1 MLLRPCSSTIAACSL
16 LLGLSS
22 PARAD
27 DVPLGPPAPVAAAA
41 PPLTHAEMQASVRSY
56 YGTEFTTGLLFTA
69 YGAVTAGAGGV
80 VLTEGGD
87 FAKGLGVS
95 SLILGGTTFLGG
107 IGYALAVKIR
117 GGYFTHLVDTDP
129 AAFEREEADRIAG
142 TTSRFWMYLGS
153 ELLETAAGI
162 GIAAYGIAAKDDL
175 YKGIGLGAA
184 IQGIGLFV
192 IDTPGAGRAARYR
205 SDVERFR
212 PSVSASIGSGPRPW
226 ALTLAQAF

>member
-1 MLLRPCSSTIAACSL
+1 MLDRRRFARIAALALVLTAS
-16 LLGLSS
+16 GA
-22 PARAD
+22 ARAD
-27 DVPLGPPAPVAAAA
+27 DVPLGPPTPAVPEGR
-41 PPLTHAEMQASVRSY
+41 PLSHAEMQASVRAY

-87 FAKGLGVS
+87 FAKGLGAS
-95 SLILGGTTFLGG
+95 SLILGGATFLGG
-107 IGYALAVKIR
+107 IGYAAAVKLR

-142 TTSRFWMYLGS
+142 TTSRFWLYLGS

-162 GIAAYGIAAKDDL
+162 GIAAYGLAAKDDL

-212 PSVSASIGSGPRPW
+212 PNVSASIGGGTRPW
-226 ALTLAQAF
+226 ALTLSQAF